1 MIMRD
6 LRMAVSLP
14 ANEAKECRPGE
25 RAGARNT
32 TSRYGLSSLI
42 SFNPLSRYETFFTF
56 LLANMSFSSVSASY
70 ILDILSSQTR

>member
-6 LRMAVSLP
+6 LRMTVSLP

-32 TSRYGLSSLI
+32 TSRDGLSSLI
-42 SFNPLSRYETFFTF
+42 SFNPLSRYERS
-56 LLANMSFSSVSASY
+56 LRSFSQTCR
-70 ILDILSSQTR
+70 SQVYLHIS